1 MTDLATRTLF
11 EGRGLY
17 VPPSSS
23 SNAHNQS
30 HAFDAGK
37 LEDRWES
44 EVRAKRTKLT
54 FSEWLREKGWR

>member
-1 MTDLATRTLF
+1 MTDIALF

-17 VPPSSS
+17 VSPSSNS
-23 SNAHNQS
+23 TATSQS

-37 LEDRWES
+37 LEARWES
-44 EVRAKRTKLT
+44 EVRAKRTGLT